1 MAKRSDPIDV
11 RVGQRIRAY
20 RLGKRM
26 SQTNLGE
33 KVGVTFQQ
41 IQKYESGANRLGSSR
56 LKKVATIL
64 GVPVAALFGED
75 EGSPDETR
83 ADLLTDLMSRPYAAR
98 LLQAFYGITDARKR
112 IALLNLAEN
121 MAETRKEDSV
131 IEIKE

>member
-1 MAKRSDPIDV
+1 MAKCSDPIDV

-26 SQTNLGE
+26 SQTDLGE

-75 EGSPDETR
+75 GSSLDEPN
-83 ADLLTDLMSRPYAAR
+83 ADLLTELLSRPCAAR

-121 MAETRKEDSV
+121 MAETKRDGSTGKVNE
-131 IEIKE
+131 